1 MYPVNQVIL
10 GGDSMFNSNLDALD
24 IQIQKMEEYRQRLKQ
39 LKKQQQQPP
48 ISQPKKLI
56 WDEIDSEISPMSNE
70 QKDRLLQDSD
80 YVDTYN
86 KLQSIVQS
94 ELLNLVKSKI
104 ESTEVGKEL
113 LSKQLGIVRRLKTKI
128 INDTNRE
135 MEVFK
140 KFKEYSKEH
149 PNTSYD
155 EFIKENM

>member
-39 LKKQQQQPP
+39 LKEQQQQPP

-56 WDEIDSEISPMSNE
+56 WDEIDSEINPMSNE

-104 ESTEVGKEL
+104 ESTEAGKEL
-113 LSKQLGIVRRLKTKI
+113 LSKQLGIVKRLKTKI
-128 INDTNRE
+128 IDDTNKE
-135 MEVFK
+135 MELFK